1 MSARA
6 HACARVCVGM
16 GEWGVSG
23 GFSKDFEILNS
34 VTVYFSRCPARI
46 LRYCHQRRKEVGK
59 VWVPISTANGGVKC
73 VGESSKKMNL
83 VLYVGT
89 NVCSEPREK
98 CGFPILRG

>member
-1 MSARA
+1 
-6 HACARVCVGM
+6 M

-23 GFSKDFEILNS
+23 GFSKDFKILNS

-83 VLYVGT
+83 VYCMLVQMFAVNRAKNVG
-89 NVCSEPREK
+89 SQ
-98 CGFPILRG
+98 F